1 MTAADSLLADGTPQ
15 LPASLLIGEVE
26 VPSLTVIVTHP
37 GGPATGPIRCDSLA
51 IQPRNELGQPLVPS
65 VFIDR
70 IEAYW
75 QGASVGLVTNVPSSG
90 SEVIVP
96 LSAPSLGPGM
106 TDSLEI
112 RFDVEVT
119 APTGAF
125 QMAVVADGI
134 YAYDDNVG
142 TRVDVAPAGA
152 AVFPLTS
159 GLTELESPAR
169 ELAAGFEDTMP
180 AVLSAGGATIRFASL
195 TLRNTA
201 DPNSGD
207 IRLDRLEL
215 KAADRDLVPIDLG
228 SAVSRIEAFVDDVL
242 WADSGNLDPAAT
254 TATVVAAEL
263 TLSPGVV
270 KAIELRA
277 TLREGSSADGLR
289 LGLEA
294 SGVGVVQPTSSVL
307 SISVLA
313 EEEQSFP
320 FWTQS
325 GNFTGASLSES
336 WANFPNPF
344 AAGREATTF
353 AFNLPQPGRVSL
365 EIWSVR
371 GKRVLTVLEDL
382 PLGAGLHQNETW
394 DGRNGRGDVVV
405 NGVYLAEIRVAF
417 DDGSSERHLR
427 KVAVVR

>member
-1 MTAADSLLADGTPQ
+1 
-15 LPASLLIGEVE
+15 
-26 VPSLTVIVTHP
+26 
-37 GGPATGPIRCDSLA
+37 
-51 IQPRNELGQPLVPS
+51 
-65 VFIDR
+65 
-70 IEAYW
+70 
-75 QGASVGLVTNVPSSG
+75 
-90 SEVIVP
+90 
-96 LSAPSLGPGM
+96 
-106 TDSLEI
+106 
-112 RFDVEVT
+112 
-119 APTGAF
+119 
-125 QMAVVADGI
+125 
-134 YAYDDNVG
+134 
-142 TRVDVAPAGA
+142 
-152 AVFPLTS
+152 
-159 GLTELESPAR
+159 LTELESPAR

-180 AVLSAGGATIRFASL
+180 AVLLAGGATIRFASL
-195 TLRNTA
+195 SLRNTA

-307 SISVLA
+307 FISVLA
-313 EEEQSFP
+313 QEGQSFP

-371 GKRVLTVLEDL
+371 GKRVLTILEDL

-394 DGRNGRGDVVV
+394 DGRNGRGNVVV